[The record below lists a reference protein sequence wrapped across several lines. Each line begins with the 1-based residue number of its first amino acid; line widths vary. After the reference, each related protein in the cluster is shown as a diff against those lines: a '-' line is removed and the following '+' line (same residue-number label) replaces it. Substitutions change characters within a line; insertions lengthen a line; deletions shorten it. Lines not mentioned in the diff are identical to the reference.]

1 MLPEATA
8 AHVGKP
14 SHTMAVQGEQKQHVH
29 KEGIDCYDKGGS
41 QSQVMHEWNHIRK
54 QTLKTET
61 KEKKK
66 NTDLC
71 THNTLK

>member
-8 AHVGKP
+8 ARVGKP
-14 SHTMAVQGEQKQHVH
+14 SHTMAVQAEQQQHVR

-66 NTDLC
+66 HGSMYT
-71 THNTLK
+71 

>member
-8 AHVGKP
+8 ARVGKP
-14 SHTMAVQGEQKQHVH
+14 SHTMAVQAEQQQHVH
-29 KEGIDCYDKGGS
+29 KEEIDCYDKGGS

-66 NTDLC
+66 HGSMYT
-71 THNTLK
+71 

>member
-8 AHVGKP
+8 ARVEKP
-14 SHTMAVQGEQKQHVH
+14 SHIMAVQAEQQQHVH

-66 NTDLC
+66 HGSMYT
-71 THNTLK
+71 

>member
-1 MLPEATA
+1 
-8 AHVGKP
+8 
-14 SHTMAVQGEQKQHVH
+14 MAVQAEQQQHVH

-66 NTDLC
+66 HGSMYT
-71 THNTLK
+71 

>member
-8 AHVGKP
+8 ARVGKP
-14 SHTMAVQGEQKQHVH
+14 SHTMAVQAEQQQHVH
-29 KEGIDCYDKGGS
+29 KEEIDCYDKGGS

-66 NTDLC
+66 HESMYT
-71 THNTLK
+71 

>member
-8 AHVGKP
+8 ARVGKP
-14 SHTMAVQGEQKQHVH
+14 SHIMAVQAEQQQHVR

-66 NTDLC
+66 NGSMYT
-71 THNTLK
+71 